1 MGDDIVTGRRRGRP
15 RASDSAD
22 TRRAILDNARRLF
35 GEGGYAAVTNKDLA
49 AAAGITT
56 SALYHYADS
65 KLDLYV
71 MVDVDAQSCIYAR
84 FRRAVACHDTF
95 IGKLEAVLDLASDM
109 HEEDPS
115 LTRFI
120 GTVRSDMR
128 HHPEIAERLAHLVR
142 EREEFFFG
150 LIDVGI
156 ATGEICPEDRELV
169 IEFIRTVFIGLTE
182 VTTSARRY
190 RRSVDAIKAVAR
202 GELVRPVRTPPATR
216 RRS

>member
-1 MGDDIVTGRRRGRP
+1 MVDEVVTGKRRGRP
-15 RASDSAD
+15 RDTDSAD

-35 GEGGYAAVTNKDLA
+35 GEGGYAAVTNKDVA
-49 AAAGITT
+49 TAAGITT
-56 SALYHYADS
+56 SALYHYVDS

-71 MVDVDAQSCIYAR
+71 MVDVDAQSFIYER
-84 FRRAVACHDTF
+84 FQEAVACHSTVLGQF
-95 IGKLEAVLDLASDM
+95 EAVLDLASEM

-128 HHPEIAERLAHLVR
+128 HHPEIAERLAQLMR
-142 EREEFFFG
+142 EREAFFFG

-156 ATGEICPEDRELV
+156 STGEIRAADRDLV

-190 RRSVDAIKAVAR
+190 RRSVEAIKAVAR
-202 GELVRPVRTPPATR
+202 GRLFDPAAPHR
-216 RRS
+216 

>member
-1 MGDDIVTGRRRGRP
+1 MVDEAVTRKRRGRP

-49 AAAGITT
+49 SAAGITT
-56 SALYHYADS
+56 SALYHYVDS

-71 MVDVDAQSCIYAR
+71 MVDVDAQSFIYDR
-84 FRRAVACHDTF
+84 FREAVACRSTF
-95 IGKLEAVLDLASDM
+95 LGKLEAVLDLASDM

-128 HHPEIAERLAHLVR
+128 HHPEIAERLAHLMR
-142 EREEFFFG
+142 EREAFFFG

-156 ATGEICPEDRELV
+156 ATGEIRAADRDLV
-169 IEFIRTVFIGLTE
+169 IEFIRTIFIGLTE
-182 VTTSARRY
+182 VTSSAQRY
-190 RRSVDAIKAVAR
+190 RRSVEAIKAVA
-202 GELVRPVRTPPATR
+202 GGHLFTPDSAA
-216 RRS
+216 S